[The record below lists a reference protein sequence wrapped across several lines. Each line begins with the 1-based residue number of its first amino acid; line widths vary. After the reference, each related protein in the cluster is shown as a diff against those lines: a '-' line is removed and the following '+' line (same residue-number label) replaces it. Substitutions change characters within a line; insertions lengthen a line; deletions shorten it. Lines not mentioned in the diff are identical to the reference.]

1 MRRERNGTNL
11 AVAREAH
18 RELQLLD
25 GRDVPL
31 RLRNQ
36 LLLAKPARRLR
47 GVDEP
52 LRVLRALVV
61 VDAFADRL
69 GAELRDRVTRIDAL
83 GTALVAEVAAR
94 AVPDSVL
101 SIELVQPLDGSGI
114 TRVAD
119 EAHPLRQRRRAEEL
133 GVGLHRVAFR
143 DAAAA
148 HDAER
153 LLVDHVH
160 LLLRDDAFLL
170 GDLVVAG
177 IEPRLDG
184 ADLPPEG
191 IHVDDEVLDH
201 GQIPHRRDHGD
212 VTGLRDVVH
221 PRLAGEHCAAVH
233 AHPARAADH
242 HPAALAVRERPVVTV
257 LDDVEDVQQRRP
269 FGRVHLVFPKRALA
283 RLRVVAP
290 DLQGDVQGGLPLI
303 VLETSTVWLLGGNV
317 MFVGAPKSWK
327 YRVRSIV
334 SFWPRTASVNTK
346 CSLRTRPSLP
356 THAST
361 GNVWK
366 PPRLAMSFRTS
377 A

>member
-69 GAELRDRVTRIDAL
+69 GAELRNRVTRIDAL
-83 GTALVAEVAAR
+83 GTALVVEVAAR

-101 SIELVQPLDGSGI
+101 AVELVQPLDGSGI

-119 EAHPLRQRRRAEEL
+119 EAHPLRQRGRPEEL
-133 GVGLHRVAFR
+133 RVGLHRVALR

-148 HDAER
+148 HDAKG

-160 LLLRDDAFLL
+160 LLLRDDPFLL

-177 IEPRLDG
+177 IEPRLER
-184 ADLPPEG
+184 ADLSPER
-191 IHVDDEVLDH
+191 IHVDNEVLDY
-201 GQIPHRRDHGD
+201 GEVAHRRDHRD
-212 VTGLRDVVH
+212 VTGLRDAVH
-221 PRLAGEHCAAVH
+221 PRLAGEHGGAVH

-242 HPAALAVRERPVVTV
+242 HAAALAVRERPVLTV
-257 LDDVEDVQQRRP
+257 LDDVEYFKDR
-269 FGRVHLVFPKRALA
+269 G
-283 RLRVVAP
+283 
-290 DLQGDVQGGLPLI
+290 
-303 VLETSTVWLLGGNV
+303 TT
-317 MFVGAPKSWK
+317 
-327 YRVRSIV
+327 
-334 SFWPRTASVNTK
+334 
-346 CSLRTRPSLP
+346 
-356 THAST
+356 
-361 GNVWK
+361 
-366 PPRLAMSFRTS
+366 
-377 A
+377 